1 MSGTLTRD
9 FVETVRGAVDIV
21 RVVSEYVPL
30 KPAGARLK
38 GLCPFHQ
45 EKTPSFHVD
54 PERKLFFCFGC
65 QTGGDL
71 FKFVML
77 YEQVEFPEAVKILAE
92 RNGIQMPRT
101 GGDRSGSGETDRKAR
116 ILESN
121 QAARDYYRGMLS
133 APGGDGARKYLESR
147 DLSAETLET
156 LSVGYA
162 PDGWDHLRN
171 HLTGKRF
178 APSELVQAGLVS
190 PRKDGSGEYDRFR
203 NRIMFPIQDLYGKII
218 AFGGRAIP
226 PVEEREPKYMN
237 SPETPAYTKGEHL
250 YGLNLA
256 REAIRREGYAIVVE
270 GYMDLAALIQAGFQ
284 QGVASLGTAFTQAQA
299 RLLGRYTRRVVVSY
313 DGDAAGSKAAVR
325 SLDLL
330 LEQGFEVRLV
340 DLPEGMDPDDV
351 IRKNGPDAYAALVRQ
366 APEYIEWMVNRESRG
381 RTMGTAR
388 EKIEAV
394 NSVLPHIARMSNPI
408 ERVSWTGRLAD
419 ALGIEDDLVLQEL
432 RAALKEARPDIRQ
445 RGRSE
450 EGATELR
457 QVERRLVAL
466 MLASHDIRMQMLES
480 NHEVELEGSRISG
493 IVDVILNL
501 EERGQPVDYPAVLET
516 LERMTRVEDQ
526 RILTQLAF
534 DDEPTGGM
542 EEADAC
548 LKTMR
553 RERLVRE
560 RKNVQE
566 AIRKTQDRSTLDAL
580 LLQHMQLAR
589 QIDTLT

>member
-9 FVETVRGAVDIV
+9 FVETVRSAVDIV

-77 YEQVEFPEAVKILAE
+77 YEQVEFPEAVRILAD
-92 RNGIQMPRT
+92 RNGIPIPKA
-101 GGDRSGSGETDRKAR
+101 GSDGWRETDLKAR

-121 QAARDYYRGMLS
+121 RAAGEYYRGMLS
-133 APGGDGARKYLESR
+133 SPAGAGARKYLESR
-147 DLSAETLET
+147 AFSSETLET

-162 PDGWDHLRN
+162 PDGWEQLRN
-171 HLTGKRF
+171 HLTGRNF

-203 NRIMFPIQDLYGKII
+203 NRIIFPIQDLYGKTI

-226 PVEEREPKYMN
+226 PVSEREPKYLN
-237 SPETPAYTKGEHL
+237 SPESPAYVKGEHL

-270 GYMDLAALIQAGFQ
+270 GYMDLAALVQAGFQ

-351 IRKNGPDAYAALVRQ
+351 IRQQGPDAYAGLVRQ
-366 APEYIEWMVNRESRG
+366 APEYIEWMVTRESRG
-381 RTMGTAR
+381 RTSATAR

-394 NSVLPHIARMSNPI
+394 NIVLPHIARMSNPI

-445 RGRSE
+445 RVQKNE
-450 EGATELR
+450 AAPEMR
-457 QVERRLVAL
+457 QIERRLLAL
-466 MLASHDIRMQMLES
+466 MLASHDVRMKLLES
-480 NHEVELEGSRISG
+480 DHGAELEGSKISG
-493 IVDVILNL
+493 IVEVILSL
-501 EERGQPVDYPAVLET
+501 EESGQPVDYPAVLEA
-516 LERMTRVEDQ
+516 LERLARHEDQ

-534 DDEPTGGM
+534 DDEPAGGM

-560 RKNVQE
+560 RKEVQE
-566 AIRKTQDRSTLDAL
+566 AIRKTQDRATLDAL
-580 LLQHMQLAR
+580 LLQQMQLAR

>member
-1 MSGTLTRD
+1 LSGTLTRD
-9 FVETVRGAVDIV
+9 FVETVRTAVDIV

-45 EKTPSFHVD
+45 EKTPSFQVD

-77 YEQVEFPEAVKILAE
+77 YEQVEFPEAVRILAE
-92 RNGIQMPRT
+92 RNGIPLSRA
-101 GGDRSGSGETDRKAR
+101 GSDRSGSGEADRKAR
-116 ILESN
+116 ILETN
-121 QAARDYYRGMLS
+121 TAAREYYRVMLS
-133 APGGDGARKYLESR
+133 APAGAGARKYLESR
-147 DLSAETLET
+147 DLSSETLEF

-178 APSELVQAGLVS
+178 APSELVQAGLAS

-203 NRIMFPIQDLYGKII
+203 NRIIFPIQDLYGKTI

-226 PVEEREPKYMN
+226 PVEEREPKYLN
-237 SPETPAYTKGEHL
+237 SPETPAYVKGEHL

-270 GYMDLAALIQAGFQ
+270 GYMDLAALVQAGFQ

-330 LEQGFEVRLV
+330 LERGFEVRLV

-351 IRKNGPDAYAALVRQ
+351 IRQQGADAYSGMVRQ
-366 APEYIEWMVNRESRG
+366 APEYIEWMVNRETRG

-394 NSVLPHIARMSNPI
+394 NNVLPHIARMTNPI

-445 RGRSE
+445 RVHKD
-450 EGATELR
+450 AVPELR
-457 QVERRLVAL
+457 QVERRLLAL
-466 MLASHDIRMQMLES
+466 MLASHDIRVKMLERGQ
-480 NHEVELEGSRISG
+480 EAELEGLRISG
-493 IVDVILNL
+493 IVEVILSL
-501 EERGQPVDYPAVLET
+501 EESGQTVDYPAVLEA
-516 LERMTRVEDQ
+516 LGRMAKLEDQ
-526 RILTQLAF
+526 GVLTQIAF

-548 LKTMR
+548 LKTIR

-580 LLQHMQLAR
+580 LLQKMQLAR

>member
-1 MSGTLTRD
+1 MSGALTRD
-9 FVETVRGAVDIV
+9 FVETVRSAVDIV

-92 RNGIQMPRT
+92 RNGIPLPRAGA
-101 GGDRSGSGETDRKAR
+101 GGAASREHDLKAR
-116 ILESN
+116 ILEAN
-121 QAARDYYRGMLS
+121 QVAGNYYRERLS
-133 APGGDGARKYLESR
+133 APAGSAARKYLASR
-147 DLSAETLET
+147 DLSDETLER

-162 PDGWDHLRN
+162 PAGWDHLRN
-171 HLTGKRF
+171 YLVGKRF
-178 APSELVQAGLVS
+178 APSELVQAGLAS

-203 NRIMFPIQDLYGKII
+203 NRIIFPIQDLYGKTI

-226 PVEEREPKYMN
+226 PVEEREPKYLN
-237 SPETPAYTKGEHL
+237 SPETPAYVKGDHL

-270 GYMDLAALIQAGFQ
+270 GYMDLAALVQAGFQ

-351 IRKNGPDAYAALVRQ
+351 IRKQGADAYAGLVRQ

-381 RTMGTAR
+381 RTMSSAR

-394 NSVLPHIARMSNPI
+394 NSVLPHIARMTNPI

-419 ALGIEDDLVLQEL
+419 ALGIDDDLVLQEL
-432 RAALKEARPDIRQ
+432 RGALKEARPDMRQ
-445 RGRSE
+445 RVDKQ
-450 EGATELR
+450 GAPEMK
-457 QVERRLVAL
+457 QAERRLLAL
-466 MLASHDIRMQMLES
+466 MLASHDIRVTMLES
-480 NHEVELEGSRISG
+480 DHEAELEGSKISG
-493 IVDVILNL
+493 IVEVILSL
-501 EERGQPVDYPAVLET
+501 EESGQPVDYPAVLEA
-516 LERMTRVEDQ
+516 LERLARVEDQ

-534 DDEPTGGM
+534 DDEPTGGT
-542 EEADAC
+542 EEAEAC

-560 RKNVQE
+560 RKELQD
-566 AIRKTQDRSTLDAL
+566 AIRKTQDRATLDAL
-580 LLQHMQLAR
+580 LLQQMQLAR
-589 QIDTLT
+589 QIDALT

>member
-1 MSGTLTRD
+1 
-9 FVETVRGAVDIV
+9 
-21 RVVSEYVPL
+21 
-30 KPAGARLK
+30 
-38 GLCPFHQ
+38 
-45 EKTPSFHVD
+45 
-54 PERKLFFCFGC
+54 
-65 QTGGDL
+65 
-71 FKFVML
+71 ML
-77 YEQVEFPEAVKILAE
+77 YEQVEFPEAVRILAE
-92 RNGIQMPRT
+92 RNGIPLSRA
-101 GGDRSGSGETDRKAR
+101 GSDRSGSGEADRKAR
-116 ILESN
+116 ILETN
-121 QAARDYYRGMLS
+121 TAAREYYRVMLS
-133 APGGDGARKYLESR
+133 APAGAGARKYLESR
-147 DLSAETLET
+147 DLSSETLEF

-178 APSELVQAGLVS
+178 APSELVQAGLAS

-203 NRIMFPIQDLYGKII
+203 NRIIFPIQDLYGKTI

-226 PVEEREPKYMN
+226 PVEEREPKYLN
-237 SPETPAYTKGEHL
+237 SPETPAYVKGEHL

-270 GYMDLAALIQAGFQ
+270 GYMDLAALVQAGFQ

-330 LEQGFEVRLV
+330 LERGFEVRLV

-351 IRKNGPDAYAALVRQ
+351 IRQQGADAYSGMVRQ
-366 APEYIEWMVNRESRG
+366 APEYIEWMVNRETRG

-394 NSVLPHIARMSNPI
+394 NNVLPHIARMTNPI

-445 RGRSE
+445 RVHKD
-450 EGATELR
+450 AVPELR
-457 QVERRLVAL
+457 QVERRL
-466 MLASHDIRMQMLES
+466 LAA
-480 NHEVELEGSRISG
+480 ELEGLRISG
-493 IVDVILNL
+493 IVEVILSL
-501 EERGQPVDYPAVLET
+501 EESGQTVDYPAVLEA
-516 LERMTRVEDQ
+516 LGRMPKLEDQ
-526 RILTQLAF
+526 GVLTQIAF

-548 LKTMR
+548 LKTIR

-580 LLQHMQLAR
+580 LLQKMQLAR

>member
-9 FVETVRGAVDIV
+9 FVETVRSAVDIA

-77 YEQVEFPEAVKILAE
+77 YEQVEFPEAVRILAE
-92 RNGIQMPRT
+92 RNGIPIPKA
-101 GGDRSGSGETDRKAR
+101 GSDGSRETDLKTR

-121 QAARDYYRGMLS
+121 KAAREYYRGMLS
-133 APGGDGARKYLESR
+133 APAGSGARKYLESR

-171 HLTGKRF
+171 HLTGKQF
-178 APSELVQAGLVS
+178 APSELVQAGLAS

-203 NRIMFPIQDLYGKII
+203 NRIIFPIQDLYGKTI

-226 PVEEREPKYMN
+226 PVEEREPKYLN
-237 SPETPAYTKGEHL
+237 SPETPAYVKGEHL

-270 GYMDLAALIQAGFQ
+270 GYMDLAALIQAGFL

-351 IRKNGPDAYAALVRQ
+351 IRRNGPDAYSALVRQ

-394 NSVLPHIARMSNPI
+394 NSVLPHIARMNNPI

-419 ALGIEDDLVLQEL
+419 ALGIDDDLVLQEL

-445 RGRSE
+445 RVHKE
-450 EGATELR
+450 VAPEMR
-457 QVERRLVAL
+457 QVERRLLAL
-466 MLASHDIRMQMLES
+466 MLASHDIRMKMLES
-480 NHEVELEGSRISG
+480 DHEVELEGSKISG
-493 IVDVILNL
+493 IVEVILSL
-501 EERGQPVDYPAVLET
+501 EESGQPVDYPAVLEA
-516 LERMTRVEDQ
+516 LERLARLDDQ

-560 RKNVQE
+560 RKDVQD

-580 LLQHMQLAR
+580 LLQQMQLAR

>member
-9 FVETVRGAVDIV
+9 FVETVRSAVDIV

-77 YEQVEFPEAVKILAE
+77 YEQVEFPEAVRILAE
-92 RNGIQMPRT
+92 RNGIQLPRA
-101 GGDRSGSGETDRKAR
+101 GGEKSGSEQSDRKAR
-116 ILESN
+116 ILESYKV
-121 QAARDYYRGMLS
+121 AREYYRGMLS
-133 APGGDGARKYLESR
+133 EPAGAGARKYLESR

-178 APSELVQAGLVS
+178 APSELVQAGLAS

-203 NRIMFPIQDLYGKII
+203 NRIIFPIQDLYGKTI

-226 PVEEREPKYMN
+226 PVAEREPKYLN
-237 SPETPAYTKGEHL
+237 SPETPAYIKGEHL

-270 GYMDLAALIQAGFQ
+270 GYMDLAALVQAGFQ
-284 QGVASLGTAFTQAQA
+284 QAVASLGTAFTQAQA

-313 DGDAAGSKAAVR
+313 DGDTAGSKAAVR

-330 LEQGFEVRLV
+330 LQQGFEVRLV

-351 IRKNGPDAYAALVRQ
+351 IRKQGADVYGGLVRQ

-381 RTMGTAR
+381 RAMGTAR

-394 NSVLPHIARMSNPI
+394 NSVLPHIARMNNPI

-445 RGRSE
+445 RVSKEAAPEIRK
-450 EGATELR
+450 
-457 QVERRLVAL
+457 VERRLLAL
-466 MLASHDIRMQMLES
+466 MLASHDVRMKMLES
-480 NHEVELEGSRISG
+480 DHGAELEGSKISG
-493 IVDVILNL
+493 IVDAILSL
-501 EERGQPVDYPAVLET
+501 EESGQPVDYPAVLGA
-516 LERMTRVEDQ
+516 LERLARLEDQ

-560 RKNVQE
+560 RKDVQE

-580 LLQHMQLAR
+580 LLQQMQLAR